1 MTKAYKFE
9 KLTGLAGLQQS
20 SFEPETVGK
29 GEVLVKVRA
38 VALNRRDLL
47 IAENNYP
54 GKVKAGC
61 IPCSDAAGEIVSIG
75 PEVKN
80 LKVGDRVISLF
91 HPTWFGGRMP
101 SDAGIRSYG
110 NVNDGWLCEY
120 KVVSENAVLSF
131 PESLNW
137 NEAATLPCAGV
148 TAWTALSGTTPIR
161 AGDSVL
167 TLGTGG
173 VSIFAIQIAR
183 KLGATIYSTTSS
195 NHKGEQLRKLGAVHI
210 INYKEHDDWGNVV
223 KERSH
228 GIGVDRVVEVVGG
241 DSVNQSLD
249 ALRYG
254 GEIALIGQ
262 LSPEGGGLDPA
273 KIKARGANLR
283 SIAVGDKVAA
293 QAFLDMVVA
302 THLKPVI
309 DKVYSFNDVPAAFKA
324 LDESR
329 HVGKIVISLD

>member
-1 MTKAYKFE
+1 
-9 KLTGLAGLQQS
+9 
-20 SFEPETVGK
+20 
-29 GEVLVKVRA
+29 
-38 VALNRRDLL
+38 
-47 IAENNYP
+47 
-54 GKVKAGC
+54 
-61 IPCSDAAGEIVSIG
+61 
-75 PEVKN
+75 
-80 LKVGDRVISLF
+80 
-91 HPTWFGGRMP
+91 
-101 SDAGIRSYG
+101 
-110 NVNDGWLCEY
+110 
-120 KVVSENAVLSF
+120 
-131 PESLNW
+131 
-137 NEAATLPCAGV
+137 
-148 TAWTALSGTTPIR
+148 
-161 AGDSVL
+161 
-167 TLGTGG
+167 
-173 VSIFAIQIAR
+173 
-183 KLGATIYSTTSS
+183 
-195 NHKGEQLRKLGAVHI
+195 
-210 INYKEHDDWGNVV
+210 
-223 KERSH
+223 
-228 GIGVDRVVEVVGG
+228 VEVVGG

>member
-1 MTKAYKFE
+1 MTKAYRFE

-20 SFEPETVGK
+20 SVEPGAIGK

-54 GKVKAGC
+54 GEVKAGC
-61 IPCSDAAGEIVSIG
+61 IPCSDAAGEIVSAG
-75 PEVKN
+75 PDVKN

-91 HPTWFGGRMP
+91 HPSWFGGRAP
-101 SDAGIRSYG
+101 SDAGIRTYG

-131 PESLNW
+131 PESLSW

-148 TAWTALSGTTPIR
+148 TAWTALSGPTPIR
-161 AGDSVL
+161 AGGSVL

-183 KLGATIYSTTSS
+183 KLGATIFSTTSS
-195 NHKGEQLRKLGAVHI
+195 DQKGEQLRRLGAAHV

-262 LSPEGGGLDPA
+262 LSPKGGGLNPA
-273 KIKARGANLR
+273 KIKGNGANLR
-283 SIAVGDKVAA
+283 SLAVGDKVAA
-293 QAFLDMVVA
+293 QAFLDMVLA
-302 THLKPVI
+302 THLQPVI
-309 DKVYSFNDVPAAFKA
+309 DKVYSFDDVPEAFKA